1 MSGDTFIQIS
11 TAAIAL
17 LGAVITYILVP
28 YIRTK
33 TTQGQR
39 DNLLFWVSV
48 AVSAAEQIFA
58 GSGLGDQKKQYAL
71 DFLIGKGIKI
81 SAEQLDTL
89 IEAAVFEVNQLS
101 QATA

>member
-1 MSGDTFIQIS
+1 MSGDTFIQVG
-11 TAAIAL
+11 TAVIAL

-39 DNLLFWVSV
+39 DTLLFWVSV

-58 GSGLGDQKKQYAL
+58 GSGLGEKKKKKEYVVEFL
-71 DFLIGKGIKI
+71 DGKGIKI
-81 SAEQLDTL
+81 SAEQLDAL
-89 IEAAVFEVNQLS
+89 IEAAVFELNSLNL
-101 QATA
+101 

>member
-1 MSGDTFIQIS
+1 MSGDTFIQVG
-11 TAAIAL
+11 TAVIAL

-39 DNLLFWVSV
+39 DTLLFWVSV

-58 GSGLGDQKKQYAL
+58 GSGFGGQKKEYVVKFL
-71 DFLIGKGIKI
+71 DGKGIKI
-81 SAEQLDTL
+81 SAEQLDAL
-89 IEAAVFEVNQLS
+89 IEAAVFELNSLNL
-101 QATA
+101 